1 VRLKPLELEKEKSE
15 HKSVLQGQT
24 SLEGAS
30 SADGI
35 DLDLEN
41 IHNL

>member
-1 VRLKPLELEKEKSE
+1 VRLKPPELEKEKSK
-15 HKSVLQGQT
+15 HKSALQGQP

-41 IHNL
+41 IRSL

>member
-1 VRLKPLELEKEKSE
+1 VRLSLLELEKEKSK
-15 HKSVLQGQT
+15 HKLVLQGQS
-24 SLEGAS
+24 SLEGANC
-30 SADGI
+30 ADDI